1 MLTWFVL
8 IKYTWNVVRPPTNHV
23 ARNAYAMRNADAGD
37 FCNALQT
44 VRGGSPS
51 INFFMHKAHIANTKK
66 HSNVVEKTNMKKNG

>member
-1 MLTWFVL
+1 M
-8 IKYTWNVVRPPTNHV
+8 WNVVRPPTNHV